1 MPSTVALA
9 PVRYVAAVTSA
20 MIVVTCAAGMLGVY
34 ASWHQYQVAVAYVA
48 GEPGVGVA
56 DYVGADNTAANVAVL
71 WLLAYAVT
79 CVTFLTWSWRAR
91 SNAERLCPLPHRLGR
106 GWVIGGWFVPAFPL
120 IVLEDVWR
128 TSRPGVPGAGHARA
142 LPRALLVHYWW
153 YTAMAC
159 ALAGLW
165 LMAAALRESTREAL
179 LTVAS
184 VTTVLALL
192 QLVAAALV
200 IAMIRRITRWQA
212 VPPSKPAQ
220 SFRSRR

>member
-1 MPSTVALA
+1 MPSTATLA

-20 MIVVTCAAGMLGVY
+20 MIVVTCAAGVVGVW
-34 ASWHQYQVAVAYVA
+34 AAWQQYEVAVAYVA
-48 GEPGVGVA
+48 GDPGIGVA

-71 WLLAYAVT
+71 WLLAYAGT

-91 SNAERLCPLPHRLGR
+91 SNAERLCPLPHRLSR
-106 GWVIGGWFVPAFPL
+106 GWVIGGWFVPLFPL

-128 TSRPGVPGAGHARA
+128 TSRPEVPGASHARA

-165 LMAAALRESTREAL
+165 LVTATARESTREAL

-184 VTTVLALL
+184 VTTVLAAL

-200 IAMIRRITRWQA
+200 IAMINQITRWQCL
-212 VPPSKPAQ
+212 
-220 SFRSRR
+220 RTG